1 MRKTALWVLIFA
13 LLLCGFTGPVPQED
27 GHRLITATDLHYL
40 APGLTDYGAMFTALT
55 ESGDG
60 KLMRYIDEL
69 TTAFLAEVTE
79 QKPES
84 LILTGDLTFN
94 GALLSHTA
102 LAEKLRAVESEG
114 IPVYVLP
121 GNHDLINPNAA
132 AFFGESYRLVP
143 SAAAEDFRRIYADFG
158 FNEALSLDA
167 DSLSYIVQL
176 NDTTRLLMLD
186 FNTAHDPCGISE
198 TTLQWAEAQLRDA
211 WEAGQRILAAG
222 HQNLFRQTV
231 FTTGYVIDGAA
242 RLADLFRQFGVTLYL
257 SGHLHCQHW
266 KTEQGLTEIATG
278 ALSVQP
284 CQYGVL
290 TESGGAYRYET
301 RETDVAA
308 WAAAQGRT
316 EAELSDFPRYARDY
330 FDARNRSQTAELLSL
345 LGYTDEQA
353 AHMTEYIVLLNRAYF
368 SGDLRGAAAWDPDDE
383 IYTLFARF
391 PALYTDYLDSARLDF
406 GRDFR
411 QWESGME

>member
-1 MRKTALWVLIFA
+1 MRKTALWVLLFA
-13 LLLCGFTGPVPQED
+13 MLLCGFTGPVMQD
-27 GHRLITATDLHYL
+27 GHRLIVATDLHYL
-40 APGLTDYGAMFTALT
+40 APGLTDHGAMFTALT

-79 QKPES
+79 QKPEA

-102 LAEKLRAVESEG
+102 LAEKLRTVEAEG
-114 IPVYVLP
+114 IPAYVLP
-121 GNHDLINPNAA
+121 GNHDLNNPNAA
-132 AFFGESYRLVP
+132 AFSGESYRLVP
-143 SAAAEDFRRIYADFG
+143 SATAEDFRHIYADFG
-158 FNEALSLDA
+158 FDEALSLDG

-198 TTLQWAEAQLRDA
+198 TTLQWVEAQLRA
-211 WEAGQRILAAG
+211 AREAGQRVLAAG

-231 FTTGYVIDGAA
+231 FTTGYVIEGAE
-242 RLADLFRQFGVTLYL
+242 RLAALFRQFGVTLYL

-290 TESGGAYRYET
+290 TESGGAYRYQT

-308 WAAAQGRT
+308 WAAQGRS
-316 EAELSDFPRYARDY
+316 EAELLDFSQYARDY
-330 FDARNRSQTAELLSL
+330 FDARNRGQTSELLSL
-345 LGYTDEQA
+345 LGYTDEQVER
-353 AHMTEYIVLLNRAYF
+353 MTKYIVLLNRAYF
-368 SGDLRGAAAWDPDDE
+368 SGDLRGAAAWDLDNE

-411 QWESGME
+411 QWESSME